1 MSDRFELDMMISFT
15 QINPANSVLNFL
27 FRFKGLYKT
36 GITTMNPL
44 FPKPSIFITAV
55 MALIVSTS
63 VPAWQIMTVES
74 TQFGNRIKIG
84 GTVIPFKEVT
94 LSAQVPGRVQ
104 YIAGSEGD
112 YFKQNNLLLSIDDDD
127 LVAKRRAAL
136 AQLSNAESNLRNAR
150 VQYSRELISPRSE
163 TVGGGMGLPSLF
175 DNVFTKN
182 MGDAIGFGN
191 PDIERYGDLYSSGA
205 QVKSAESAVLAARS
219 ALDELDA
226 KLRDARAIA
235 PFDGK
240 LTRKLVE
247 EGDTVQPGTP
257 LLKFAHTQYLRIQA
271 EVPAR
276 LIFGLTKGSLV
287 DVKLDINNT
296 YTKAKVAQI
305 YPVADEQKHTVTVKF
320 DLPEGTPGGPG
331 LYAEVTILDTT
342 TAGRPVPVIP
352 KNAVI
357 YRGSL
362 PSVFILDEENKAR
375 MRMVRLG
382 SEYDETRITVL
393 SGIQEGD
400 RIISEPPKT
409 IRSGWIPEVQRQSSD
424 AES

>member
-1 MSDRFELDMMISFT
+1 
-15 QINPANSVLNFL
+15 
-27 FRFKGLYKT
+27 
-36 GITTMNPL
+36 
-44 FPKPSIFITAV
+44 
-55 MALIVSTS
+55 
-63 VPAWQIMTVES
+63 
-74 TQFGNRIKIG
+74 
-84 GTVIPFKEVT
+84 
-94 LSAQVPGRVQ
+94 
-104 YIAGSEGD
+104 
-112 YFKQNNLLLSIDDDD
+112 
-127 LVAKRRAAL
+127 VAKRRAAL

-163 TVGGGMGLPSLF
+163 TIGGGMGLPSLF

-205 QVKSAESAVLAARS
+205 QVKSAESAVLGARS

-247 EGDTVQPGTP
+247 VGDTVQPGTP

-331 LYAEVTILDTT
+331 LYAEVTITDTT
-342 TAGRPVPVIP
+342 SRGRTVPVIP
-352 KNAVI
+352 KSALL

-362 PSVFILDEENKAR
+362 PSVFILDQENKAR
-375 MRMVRLG
+375 MKMVRLG
-382 SEYDETRITVL
+382 SEYDETRVTVL
-393 SGIQEGD
+393 SGLRAGD
-400 RIISEPPKT
+400 RIINEPPKS
-409 IRSGWIPEVQRQSSD
+409 IRSGWMPTVQNISSE
-424 AES
+424 AEG

>member
-1 MSDRFELDMMISFT
+1 MATLSPVKQNWYIKMNLKRS
-15 QINPANSVLNFL
+15 Q
-27 FRFKGLYKT
+27 KT
-36 GITTMNPL
+36 SL
-44 FPKPSIFITAV
+44 AFS
-55 MALIVSTS
+55 L
-63 VPAWQIMTVES
+63 IMTVLSGAVQAWQLMTVEAAEYGS
-74 TQFGNRIKIG
+74 KVKLG
-84 GTVIPFKEVT
+84 GTVIPYKEVT

-112 YFKQNNLLLSIDDDD
+112 YFQKNNLLLSIDDDD

-136 AQLSNAESNLRNAR
+136 AQLSNAETALRNAR
-150 VQYSRELISPRSE
+150 VQYSRELISPRTESL
-163 TVGGGMGLPSLF
+163 GNMPGLGMPTLF
-175 DNVFTKN
+175 DNMFTKN
-182 MGDAIGFGN
+182 FGDMVGYGN
-191 PDIERYGDLYSSGA
+191 PDIERYGDLYSSGS
-205 QVKSAESAVLAARS
+205 QVKNAESMVLKARS

-240 LTRKLVE
+240 LVRKMVE

-305 YPVADEQKHTVTVKF
+305 YPVADKQKHTVTVKF

-331 LYAEVTILDTT
+331 LYAEVMINDTT
-342 TAGRPVPVIP
+342 ASRRPVPVIP
-352 KNAVI
+352 KDAVM

-362 PSVFILDEENKAR
+362 PSVFILDDENRAK
-375 MRMVRLG
+375 MRVVRLG
-382 SEYDETRITVL
+382 SEYDESRITVL
-393 SGIQEGD
+393 SGIKTGE
-400 RIISEPPKT
+400 RIISSPPKT
-409 IRSGWIPEVQRQSSD
+409 IKSGWKPEMDTPPATGEDS
-424 AES
+424 

>member
-1 MSDRFELDMMISFT
+1 MIS
-15 QINPANSVLNFL
+15 A
-27 FRFKGLYKT
+27 GL
-36 GITTMNPL
+36 
-44 FPKPSIFITAV
+44 SIFSGS
-55 MALIVSTS
+55 LF
-63 VPAWQIMTVES
+63 AWQLMTVEAAE
-74 TQFGNRIKIG
+74 FGNRIKIG
-84 GTVIPFKEVT
+84 GTVIPYKEVT

-112 YFKQNNLLLSIDDDD
+112 YFQKNNLLLSIDDDD

-136 AQLSNAESNLRNAR
+136 AQLANAEASLRNAH

-163 TVGGGMGLPSLF
+163 SVGSMPGMGMPSLF
-175 DNVFTKN
+175 DNVFTRN
-182 MGDAIGFGN
+182 LGNAMGYGN
-191 PDIERYGDLYSSGA
+191 PNIERHADLYSSGS
-205 QVKSAESAVLAARS
+205 QVKNAESAVLTARS
-219 ALDELDA
+219 GLEELDA

-240 LTRKLVE
+240 LVKKMVE

-305 YPVADEQKHTVTVKF
+305 YPVADQQKHTVTVKF

-331 LYAEVTILDTT
+331 LYAEVTIHDTS
-342 TAGRPVPVIP
+342 ASRQPVPVIP
-352 KNAVI
+352 KDAVI

-362 PSVFILDEENKAR
+362 PSVFILDEENTAR

-382 SEYDETRITVL
+382 AEYDATRVTVL
-393 SGIQEGD
+393 SGIKAGD
-400 RIISEPPKT
+400 RIISSPPKT
-409 IRSGWIPEVQRQSSD
+409 IKSGWTPDIQNMSSD
-424 AES
+424 ADS

>member
-1 MSDRFELDMMISFT
+1 MNIRLPKASSLLIS
-15 QINPANSVLNFL
+15 ASLLL
-27 FRFKGLYKT
+27 FSSS
-36 GITTMNPL
+36 L
-44 FPKPSIFITAV
+44 F
-55 MALIVSTS
+55 
-63 VPAWQIMTVES
+63 AWQLMTVES
-74 TQFGNRIKIG
+74 AEFGNRIKIG
-84 GTVIPFKEVT
+84 GTVIPYKEVT

-112 YFKQNNLLLSIDDDD
+112 YFQKNNLLLSIDDDD

-136 AQLSNAESNLRNAR
+136 AQLANAEAGLRNAR

-163 TVGGGMGLPSLF
+163 SLGSMPGMGMPSLF
-175 DNVFTKN
+175 DNVFTRN
-182 MGDAIGFGN
+182 LGNAMGYGN
-191 PDIERYGDLYSSGA
+191 PNIERHADLYSSGA
-205 QVKSAESAVLAARS
+205 QVKNAESAVLTARS
-219 ALDELDA
+219 ALEELDA

-240 LTRKLVE
+240 LVKKMVE

-305 YPVADEQKHTVTVKF
+305 YPVADQQKHTVTVKF

-331 LYAEVTILDTT
+331 LYAEVTIHDTS
-342 TAGRPVPVIP
+342 ASRQPVPVIP
-352 KNAVI
+352 KDAVI

-382 SEYDETRITVL
+382 AEYDATRITVL
-393 SGIQEGD
+393 SGIKAGD
-400 RIISEPPKT
+400 RIISSPPKT
-409 IRSGWIPEVQRQSSD
+409 IKSGWTPDIQNMSTGADS
-424 AES
+424 

>member
-1 MSDRFELDMMISFT
+1 MKLNQPLKSSLAIVAFLLVMSSSA
-15 QINPANSVLNFL
+15 Q
-27 FRFKGLYKT
+27 
-36 GITTMNPL
+36 
-44 FPKPSIFITAV
+44 
-55 MALIVSTS
+55 
-63 VPAWQIMTVES
+63 AWQLMTVES
-74 TQFGNRIKIG
+74 AEFGNKIKIG
-84 GTVIPFKEVT
+84 GTVIPYKEVT

-112 YFKQNNLLLSIDDDD
+112 YFQKNNLLLSIDDDD
-127 LVAKRRAAL
+127 LVAQRRAAL
-136 AQLSNAESNLRNAR
+136 AQLSNAESGLRNAR
-150 VQYSRELISPRSE
+150 VQYSRELISPRTESLSNMP
-163 TVGGGMGLPSLF
+163 GLGMPTLF
-175 DNVFTKN
+175 DNMFTKN
-182 MGDAIGFGN
+182 MGNMMGVGN

-205 QVKSAESAVLAARS
+205 QVKNAESMVMKARS

-240 LTRKLVE
+240 LVRKMVE

-296 YTKAKVAQI
+296 FTKAKVAQI
-305 YPVADEQKHTVTVKF
+305 YPVADKQKHTVTVKF

-331 LYAEVTILDTT
+331 LYAEVTINDTT
-342 TAGRPVPVIP
+342 AERRPVPVIP
-352 KNAVI
+352 KDAVI

-362 PSVFILDEENKAR
+362 PSVYILDDENTAK
-375 MRMVRLG
+375 MRLVRLG
-382 SEYDETRITVL
+382 SDYDASRITVL
-393 SGIQEGD
+393 SGIKAGD
-400 RIISEPPKT
+400 RIISAPPKT
-409 IRSGWIPEVQRQSSD
+409 IKSGWKPDV
-424 AES
+424 ESKATTSNNDSQ

>member
-1 MSDRFELDMMISFT
+1 
-15 QINPANSVLNFL
+15 
-27 FRFKGLYKT
+27 
-36 GITTMNPL
+36 
-44 FPKPSIFITAV
+44 
-55 MALIVSTS
+55 
-63 VPAWQIMTVES
+63 MTVES
-74 TQFGNRIKIG
+74 AEFGNKIKIG
-84 GTVIPFKEVT
+84 GTVIPYKEVT

-112 YFKQNNLLLSIDDDD
+112 YFQKNNLLLSIDDDD
-127 LVAKRRAAL
+127 LVAQRRAAL
-136 AQLSNAESNLRNAR
+136 AQLSNAESGLRNAR
-150 VQYSRELISPRSE
+150 VQYSRELISPRTESLSSMP
-163 TVGGGMGLPSLF
+163 GLGMPTLF
-175 DNVFTKN
+175 DNMFTKSMGN
-182 MGDAIGFGN
+182 MVGIGN

-205 QVKSAESAVLAARS
+205 QVKNAESMVMKARS

-240 LTRKLVE
+240 LVRKMVE

-305 YPVADEQKHTVTVKF
+305 YPVADKQKHTVTVKF

-331 LYAEVTILDTT
+331 LYAEVTINDTT
-342 TAGRPVPVIP
+342 AERRPVPVIP
-352 KNAVI
+352 KDSVI

-362 PSVFILDEENKAR
+362 PSVYILDEENKAR
-375 MRMVRLG
+375 MRLVRLG
-382 SEYDETRITVL
+382 SDYDTTRITVL
-393 SGIQEGD
+393 SGINAGD
-400 RIISEPPKT
+400 RIISAPPKT
-409 IRSGWIPEVQRQSSD
+409 IKSGWKPDVETKDPGSNSD
-424 AES
+424 SQ